1 MSFRSL
7 PGQVSESPRSLII
20 GFDGSLLKSTALQFA
35 SREQF
40 AGVPVNI
47 RSDLYSLDRAT
58 RPLEAYL
65 VIGLFYADRPPD

>member
-1 MSFRSL
+1 MLLRLL
-7 PGQVSESPRSLII
+7 PGAESESPRSLTI
-20 GFDGSLLKSTALQFA
+20 GFGGWLLKSTALQFA